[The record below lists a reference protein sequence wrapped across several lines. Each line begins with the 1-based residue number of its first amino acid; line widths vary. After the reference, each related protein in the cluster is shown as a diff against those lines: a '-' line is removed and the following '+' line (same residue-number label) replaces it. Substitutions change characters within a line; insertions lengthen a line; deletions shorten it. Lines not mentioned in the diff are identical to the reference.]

1 MIDDPEGTGTDP
13 DDWFDPEGEVL
24 ARGGEG
30 GGARDDL
37 GENWFERGPDEPTAT
52 SSVVAL
58 WNRLS
63 PPQQLG
69 AVAAVVL
76 AIIVIGLAAGGVFSS
91 SGPGQSPI
99 VEPVPVTTFPKTT
112 PATTPVV
119 TTPATTTT
127 AAKTTGTLKSGDRG
141 AAVVSLQRRLI
152 ALGYGIG
159 KADGVYGAAT
169 VRAITAFQSSSGL
182 VADGV
187 AGPATLRALA
197 AAGH

>member
-13 DDWFDPEGEVL
+13 DDWFDPEGEGL
-24 ARGGEG
+24 AGDGGRGGAHDEP
-30 GGARDDL
+30 
-37 GENWFERGPDEPTAT
+37 GENWFDGGPAEPTAA
-52 SSVVAL
+52 SSVAAL

-69 AVAAVVL
+69 AVVGALL

-91 SGPGQSPI
+91 SGKGQSPI
-99 VEPVPVTTFPKTT
+99 VVPPPVTTFPKTT
-112 PATTPVV
+112 PTTTPVV

-141 AAVVSLQRRLI
+141 PAVVSLQRRLI

-159 KADGVYGAAT
+159 KADGVYGPAT

-182 VADGV
+182 AADGV
-187 AGPATLRALA
+187 AGPATLNALA